1 MHALQT
7 ALGNHALCEVRAYR
21 HMPHSDRRAACA
33 AHADERILCTAVIM
47 AAHSLRRV
55 LTIAQRARCLPISVS
70 CLLTI
75 AHCLCRLHAHCLRRV
90 PTIAQRA
97 RCLPISVSCLL
108 TIAHCLCRLHAH
120 CLCRLHSHCL
130 RRMLIAAAHQVRRA
144 LGNLQWHRAVMG
156 AELMRR
162 FHGLYDKPEPAAHDH
177 VAARQKTYRR
187 TI

>member
-1 MHALQT
+1 MQT

-21 HMPHSDRRAACA
+21 HMPHSDRRAARTVL
-33 AHADERILCTAVIM
+33 ADKRILCTAVIM
-47 AAHSLRRV
+47 AAHCLRRV
-55 LTIAQRARCLPISVS
+55 PTIAQRARCLPISVS
-70 CLLTI
+70 CLLTT

-97 RCLPISVSCLL
+97 RCLPISVSCLS
-108 TIAHCLCRLHAH
+108 TIAHCLCRL
-120 CLCRLHSHCL
+120 RSHCL

-144 LGNLQWHRAVMG
+144 LGNLQWHRAVIG
-156 AELMRR
+156 AGLMRR

-177 VAARQKTYRR
+177 VATRQKTYRR